1 MLSQFQTTYIH
12 SDESKLTNTIKLTI
26 AGDGGVG
33 KTSLCSSFT
42 TGRISTSYNM
52 TIGADIFSLP
62 IESPVDGRQTKLLV
76 FDLAGQDRF
85 DCVRDLFY
93 KGTKVAII
101 VFSLANRG
109 SFYDLST
116 WIREL
121 QREVPGIPFIIV
133 GNKKDLSREVSLE
146 EAKMIAEKFGAP
158 YFESSASK
166 NENVKEI
173 FHTATLLAMRN
184 SVCAF

>member
-1 MLSQFQTTYIH
+1 MLSEFQTSYITPNG
-12 SDESKLTNTIKLTI
+12 SISANTIKLTI

-33 KTSLCSSFT
+33 KTSLCSAFT
-42 TGRISTSYNM
+42 TGRISAAYNM
-52 TIGADIFSLP
+52 TIGAEIFSMPVKSP
-62 IESPVDGRQTKLLV
+62 IDGKQTKLLV

-93 KGTKVAII
+93 KGTKAAII

-109 SFYDLST
+109 SFYDLAM

-121 QREVPGIPFIIV
+121 QREAPGTPIILV
-133 GNKKDLSREVSLE
+133 GNKKDLNREVSVE
-146 EAKMIAEKFGAP
+146 EAKKVAHEHGAP
-158 YFESSASK
+158 YFETSAA
-166 NENVKEI
+166 NGENIKEI

-184 SVCAF
+184 SVCVY